1 MLTVKFF
8 CILPAVLSAMGS
20 IQNNQPNSTEM
31 CLCSITF
38 LLYDETQFFF
48 FVACMI
54 SCTKPNKYCVYI
66 MFGRLKENA
75 LYL

>member
-1 MLTVKFF
+1 MTMVVFQ
-8 CILPAVLSAMGS
+8 GS

-38 LLYDETQFFF
+38 LLYDETQLFFF

-54 SCTKPNKYCVYI
+54 SCTKPNEYCVYI
-66 MFGRLKENA
+66 MFGRLRENA